1 MKCVLAQ
8 SFISWVMEAGC
19 WHSLGS
25 CSLSIYRF
33 GNGLLGFHSAAC
45 SCVAENE
52 AEVLSA
58 RSCDGEYKASFQ
70 GSLFPYSQSP
80 AIA

>member
-8 SFISWVMEAGC
+8 GFIGCVLEAGC
-19 WHSLGS
+19 WYSPGS

-45 SCVAENE
+45 SFVAENE
-52 AEVLSA
+52 VEVLSA
-58 RSCDGEYKASFQ
+58 HVMASIKLLSKAAC
-70 GSLFPYSQSP
+70 SLTLGVQL
-80 AIA
+80 